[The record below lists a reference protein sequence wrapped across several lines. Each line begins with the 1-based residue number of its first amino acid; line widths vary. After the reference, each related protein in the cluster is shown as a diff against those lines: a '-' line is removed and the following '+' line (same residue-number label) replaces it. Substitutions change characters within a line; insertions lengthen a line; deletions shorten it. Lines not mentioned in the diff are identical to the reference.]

1 MTAYDF
7 KNQKHLRCTLFP
19 LSNVS
24 VRGQRYQ
31 VDGAS
36 KQNEV
41 TLMYIVI
48 ATSASLAACPSPE
61 PAHTR
66 LATKHSLEFAT

>member
-48 ATSASLAACPSPE
+48 ATSASLPKPRASAYAPC
-61 PAHTR
+61 HQT
-66 LATKHSLEFAT
+66 FAT